1 MSGASKRVALYLRVS
16 TDGQTVAN
24 QKQALRDTADRHGW
38 SVVAVYKDAGISG
51 KNGREKRPGFNALWK
66 AITARE
72 FDMVAVWAIDRLS
85 RSLLHLIQITQEMKA
100 KGVDL
105 FVQVQGIDTTTPAGE
120 MLLGIF
126 GSLAQWERAMI
137 RERTVA
143 GIRRAHK
150 AGKLSG
156 RRPIA
161 ESVKE
166 RVRERIEKGES
177 LASIARGMRL
187 AVRSVWSIKHGRR

>member
-1 MSGASKRVALYLRVS
+1 MTSAAKRVALYLRVS

-24 QKQALRDTADRHGW
+24 QEQALRETADRHGW

-51 KNGREKRPGFNALWK
+51 KNGREKRPGFNALW
-66 AITARE
+66 AGITRRE
-72 FDMVAVWAIDRLS
+72 FDLVAVWAIDRLS

-143 GIRRAHK
+143 GIRRAK
-150 AGKLSG
+150 KSGKRLG
-156 RRPIA
+156 RPPLPDK
-161 ESVKE
+161 VKDE
-166 RVRERIEKGES
+166 VRRRLAKGES
-177 LASIARGMRL
+177 KASIARTL
-187 AVRSVWSIKHGRR
+187 KIDTKSVWAIATG